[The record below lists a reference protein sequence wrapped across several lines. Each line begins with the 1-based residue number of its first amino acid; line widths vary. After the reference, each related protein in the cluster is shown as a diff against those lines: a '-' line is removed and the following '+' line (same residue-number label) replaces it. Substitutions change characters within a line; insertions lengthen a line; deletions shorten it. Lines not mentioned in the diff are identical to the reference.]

1 MMMKRYFLTF
11 VGLIIVVTIF
21 VFLSS
26 SRKSDDLVP
35 ELLVEK
41 VMTKVDSLIFRY
53 DSLLSQKIDSSGLV
67 GAAVVIT
74 YKGEIAHIKCYGVKE
89 SGGEDSINIHT
100 VFRLA
105 SVSKTVTG
113 VLTGILSEEQIVCLD
128 DKVLDYLP
136 GFSLKDSINT
146 ADLRIRHILSHTS
159 GLVPHAYD
167 NLVEAQ
173 VPFHIIMDSLQLVNI
188 SAVPGKLYGY
198 QNVVFSLYDTISTVK
213 TSKSFEELLQEK
225 VFTPFGMSDASANF
239 SAFADNNN
247 IALPHSGHRTLS
259 LNDRYYNTKPAAGIN
274 ASISDMGQFLIA
286 LSGHDSTILSSSI
299 TEKVLTPQVI
309 SPLRRVYLRKWN
321 HIESKH
327 YALGWR
333 IIGYQ
338 GHHVAYHGGYVQGYR
353 AEIAYCRDEDFGIA
367 YLTNSP
373 GGVGSG
379 VVPELLDMWL
389 SNPSLK

>member
-1 MMMKRYFLTF
+1 MIKKKYLLLFAS
-11 VGLIIVVTIF
+11 LIIVVALYS
-21 VFLSS
+21 FLSNN
-26 SRKSDDLVP
+26 RKTDSLAN
-35 ELLVEK
+35 EIAVEK

-53 DSLLSQKIDSSGLV
+53 DSLLSQKIDSSTIV

-89 SGGEDSINIHT
+89 AGGEDSIDIHT
-100 VFRLA
+100 AFRLA

-113 VLTGILSEEQIVCLD
+113 VLSGILSDEKLVCLD
-128 DKVLDYLP
+128 DKVIDYLP
-136 GFSLKDSINT
+136 GFKLKDSINT
-146 ADLRIRHILSHTS
+146 TDLSIRHILSHTS

-173 VPFHIIMDSLQLVNI
+173 IPFNIIMDSLQLVNI
-188 SAVPGKLYGY
+188 SAVPGELYGY
-198 QNVVFSLYDTISTVK
+198 QNVVFSLYDTIASAK
-213 TSKSFEELLQEK
+213 TSKSYEELLQEK
-225 VFTPFGMSDASANF
+225 VFTPFGMSDASASF
-239 SAFADNNN
+239 SSFAGNNN
-247 IALPHSGHRTLS
+247 IALPHRGQKTLA
-259 LNDRYYNTKPAAGIN
+259 LNNRYYNTIPAAGIN

-286 LSGHDSTILSSSI
+286 LSGHDSTVLSSDI

-309 SPLRRVYLRKWN
+309 SPLRRVYLRKWSDV
-321 HIESKH
+321 ESKH

-379 VVPELLDMWL
+379 VVPELLDMWEW
-389 SNPSLK
+389 